1 MRRVVISGFLVAALA
16 GCGGSVPSPSPA
28 GSTAASPPPVA
39 ATSPSPSPSPVA
51 SAPSPSAVPTPEA
64 VPTLTPRSTPG
75 PGGGKW
81 TRVKGSAL
89 VAPDAVAA
97 RAGDRGVLL
106 LGGGATDG
114 PEGGCQTPER
124 NARGAPASFY
134 DARTHAI
141 SRVAGNT
148 QLRWFD
154 TAAAGST
161 FFTVWAI
168 PTGGWD
174 AAQAFWSDMSD
185 DSYLEG
191 PALWH
196 SDDGLSWSLLRSL
209 PAEPDQ
215 YCYGAYP
222 WAVVGPDGRRVLIGG
237 IFDDCEEGEQGTSL
251 SSSID
256 GREYQPLDAAR
267 LEYWDFM
274 TGALAPAGSGPWV
287 FVGGRCAGTCVPV
300 GWSRGKRD
308 DRGFPTGS
316 TRQAKL

>member
-39 ATSPSPSPSPVA
+39 AISPSPSPSPVA
-51 SAPSPSAVPTPEA
+51 SAPSPSAVPAPRP

-75 PGGGKW
+75 PDGGKW

-89 VAPDAVAA
+89 VAPGAVAA

-106 LGGGATDG
+106 LGGGATNG
-114 PEGGCQTPER
+114 PEGGCETPER

-141 SRVAGNT
+141 SRVAANT

-185 DSYLEG
+185 DLYREG

-222 WAVVGPDGRRVLIGG
+222 WAVVGPDGRRVVIGG
-237 IFDDCEEGEQGTSL
+237 VFDVCEGSRERRCPVPSTAGSTSPLTRLGSSIGTS
-251 SSSID
+251 
-256 GREYQPLDAAR
+256 
-267 LEYWDFM
+267 
-274 TGALAPAGSGPWV
+274 
-287 FVGGRCAGTCVPV
+287 
-300 GWSRGKRD
+300 
-308 DRGFPTGS
+308 
-316 TRQAKL
+316 